1 MRLIG
6 LITKEIK
13 KQIRVSKIV
22 EGDTLMVNIGLMLKG
37 ARIMGVNKDMLRMQ
51 LISLEWISNRIPS
64 LI

>member
-1 MRLIG
+1 MCLIG

-13 KQIRVSKIV
+13 KQIIVSKIV
-22 EGDTLMVNIGLMLKG
+22 EGDTLMVNIGSMLKG

-51 LISLEWISNRIPS
+51 LISLEWISNHIPS

>member
-1 MRLIG
+1 MPLIG

-13 KQIRVSKIV
+13 KKNRVSKIV
-22 EGDTLMVNIGLMLKG
+22 EGDTLMVNIGSMLKG